1 MNLMGLRIFTICMTL
16 KLYIYV
22 DIVSISA
29 LLHINTNELVF
40 KGMQIVQE
48 KCNHSECFSFPWLC
62 QDSSVYR
69 LFSCSAQTHILVTCT
84 YREGGLWGD
93 LGYLKESERVK
104 KRGPERDERRGFES
118 DSALVPWFN
127 QTETSLPGFR
137 VHVWRNAFINVIPL
151 LSNKASVIW
160 RASEGARSCGV
171 EGQFSLKKG
180 EG

>member
-1 MNLMGLRIFTICMTL
+1 MQSFWL
-16 KLYIYV
+16 
-22 DIVSISA
+22 IS
-29 LLHINTNELVF
+29 LQN
-40 KGMQIVQE
+40 MQIVLK
-48 KCNHSECFSFPWLC
+48 KCNHSEGSSFPWLHL
-62 QDSSVYR
+62 DWSVYR
-69 LFSCSAQTHILVTCT
+69 LFSCSAQTHLLVTCT

-93 LGYLKESERVK
+93 LGYLKESEQVK
-104 KRGPERDERRGFES
+104 KRGPEPDERRGFES

-160 RASEGARSCGV
+160 RASEGAGAAGWRGS
-171 EGQFSLKKG
+171 SRWRRG